1 MNITNN
7 EGLNR
12 LEVPVQGGLAT
23 LRYRIED
30 GSIWLLHVEVP
41 RESEGRGIAS
51 ELSRSALALAKKRNL
66 KPIPVCSF
74 VAAYVRRHPESATPT
89 PDV

>member
-1 MNITNN
+1 MKITNN
-7 EGLNR
+7 ESLSR

-51 ELSRSALALAKKRNL
+51 ELSRFALELAKRRNL
-66 KPIPVCSF
+66 KPVPVCSF
-74 VAAYVRRHPESATPT
+74 VAAYLHRHPEFSTPT
-89 PDV
+89 PDI